1 MYLSEI
7 AEANKRNADPNVGK
21 TYYEINPKDKNQYRT
36 VYVTSNFM
44 TNEPQGYWTNYITGE
59 VPDGMKPIHPLLKS
73 RLGRM
78 PNNIP
83 F

>member
-7 AEANKRNADPNVGK
+7 AEANKRTSDPNVGK
-21 TYYEINPKDKNQYRT
+21 TYYEINPNDKNQYRT

-44 TNEPQGYWTNYITGE
+44 TSEPQGYWTNYITGE
-59 VPDGMKPIHPLLKS
+59 VPNGIKPIHPLLKS